1 MRWNNKGYALLAL
14 VVGILFVAILI
25 WTRPQKQPQL
35 LTLPAARVHV
45 AQLSPGLWQP
55 RVQRIGRFEPSRR
68 SQLHF
73 EVSGVIT
80 GLPLEVGRQVQAG
93 DVLMI
98 LDDADYRDSVREARS
113 NLKLEQVGIE
123 RDRNLLKLANDN
135 RILQQGEVDRLE
147 KLSKKSLV
155 SRTALDAARQRMVQ
169 LNAEWERLQYSID
182 SADAHLTLR
191 QVVLDRALR
200 NLERTQLRAP
210 YNGVVNRIDV
220 ELGDR
225 VGINTDVMEVVD
237 LDELELYV
245 QVRSETAASLAAGQ
259 QVTIQVQ
266 QGQSATGSIISIQR
280 DPDAGMTTHAVR
292 IRLSANVARSGRLAT
307 VEFRLPESQNALL
320 VPASAVLH
328 DQGRSYLMLI
338 KEGKLQKRQ
347 VQTAGHVENLIR
359 IGQGVTAGEY
369 YVSRNVAALYDG
381 QHVTMVQQKPGSDKV
396 AD

>member
-14 VVGILFVAILI
+14 VAGILFVAILI

-45 AQLSPGLWQP
+45 AQLSPALWQP
-55 RVQRIGRFEPSRR
+55 RVKRVGRFEPRRR

-80 GLPLEVGRQVQAG
+80 GLPLEVGRPVQAG
-93 DVLMI
+93 DVLMM

-123 RDRNLLKLANDN
+123 RDRILLKLANKN

-147 KLSKKSLV
+147 KLNKKSLV

-169 LNAEWERLQYSID
+169 LNAEWERFQYSID
-182 SADAHLTLR
+182 SADARLTLK

-200 NLERTQLRAP
+200 NLERAQLRAP
-210 YNGVVNRIDV
+210 YNGFVNRIDV

-245 QVRSETAASLAAGQ
+245 QVRSKTAASLEVGQ
-259 QVTIQVQ
+259 QVDIQVQ
-266 QGQSATGSIISIQR
+266 QGKLATGSIISIQR

-292 IRLSANVARSGRLAT
+292 IRLSEKVAMSGQLAT
-307 VEFRLPESQNALL
+307 VEFSLPESPDALL

-328 DQGRSYLMLI
+328 DQGRSYLMLV
-338 KEGKLQKRQ
+338 KDGKLKKRQ
-347 VQTAGHVENLIR
+347 VKTAGHVDNLIL

-369 YVSRNVAALYDG
+369 FVSRDVAALYDG
-381 QHVTMVQQKPGSDKV
+381 QKVTVVQQQTGSDKV
-396 AD
+396 AE